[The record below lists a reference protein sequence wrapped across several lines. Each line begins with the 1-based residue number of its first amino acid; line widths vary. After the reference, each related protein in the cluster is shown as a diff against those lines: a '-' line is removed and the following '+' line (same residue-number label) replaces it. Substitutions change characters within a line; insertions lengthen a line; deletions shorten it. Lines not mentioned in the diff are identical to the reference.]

1 MRHVAR
7 AGMLLVIVIAGCGS
21 QTPTVT
27 QTVANHRPPRPVR
40 RVARVRHCGQITLN
54 QHGSCSF
61 ARAVQRAYKAAPG
74 ARIAVRSPVSGRKY
88 AMRCQ
93 KKRSHVIDCGGAD
106 RVLVAFAYVATVP
119 PPKPPP
125 PAATATTA
133 PPATRTVPPPPAIEG
148 PSSTSHATDAQF
160 CTTHQCIANF
170 PNSNGAIVKCVDG
183 EWSHSG
189 GLSGRARITAGI
201 LAPRSSWPCDASHL
215 RAPAPRSQRQP

>member
-1 MRHVAR
+1 
-7 AGMLLVIVIAGCGS
+7 MLLVLAIAGCGS
-21 QTPTVT
+21 QTATSTKTVVT
-27 QTVANHRPPRPVR
+27 QGPSQTGQPVAS
-40 RVARVRHCGQITLN
+40 VRHCGQITLN
-54 QHGSCSF
+54 QHGSCPF

-74 ARIAVRSPVSGRKY
+74 ARIEVRSPGSGRTY

-93 KKRSHVIDCGGAD
+93 KKNSHVVGCGGAD
-106 RVLVAFAYVATVP
+106 HVLVAFTYVATVP

-148 PSSTSHATDAQF
+148 PGSTSHATDAQF

-170 PNSNGAIVKCVDG
+170 PNGNGAIVKCVDG
-183 EWSHSG
+183 ASG
-189 GLSGRARITAGI
+189 VVPGGSERGVLGSRRRNAR
-201 LAPRSSWPCDASHL
+201 APRSSRPCDASHL